1 MPLSSPAAD
10 RARLPLAVTLLS
22 LCQALLVSGNILLI
36 AVSPLIGAQL
46 ASSSWS
52 TAPVAT
58 QWLGL
63 MCATIPASLIT
74 ARLGRRRG
82 FVLGN
87 LCGLAGAGLAV
98 LALHLQHFGLFLLAT
113 WLVGIGIG
121 FGQLYRF
128 AAMEAAP
135 EEQRERAIGL
145 VMGGGVLAAF
155 FGPWLARTSHAL
167 ADTPFLGSFIGLG
180 ALYLLALLL
189 LAFIRLPRE
198 GNAQSADHD
207 AAAPARPL
215 GVILRQPTFLLAVLS
230 AMVGYGVMNLAMT
243 ATPLAMA
250 HAGHGFDHVA
260 TTIQW
265 HVVAM
270 FLPSFFTGRLVTRFG
285 AGTMIVTGCGFL
297 LASLATAQLLAA
309 DYLTGTQGFFLGLIL
324 LGIGWNF
331 TFLPATTLLT
341 RCHRPNEKAR
351 TQAANEFL
359 VFTTGAVTALLAG
372 PLVSTLGWALL
383 NLLLIPAC
391 LLPIALLAWRQLA
404 LRADRP
410 QIEG

>member
-1 MPLSSPAAD
+1 MPSSTQT
-10 RARLPLAVTLLS
+10 RMPLAVTLLS

-36 AVSPLIGAQL
+36 AVSPLIGVQL
-46 ASSSWS
+46 ASSTWS

-87 LCGLAGAGLAV
+87 LCGLVGAGLAV
-98 LALHLQHFGLFLLAT
+98 LALSLQHFGLFLFST

-135 EEQRERAIGL
+135 PEQRERAIGL

-167 ADTPFLGSFIGLG
+167 ADTPFLGSFIGLA
-180 ALYLLALLL
+180 ALYLLALIL

-198 GNAQSADHD
+198 AEASNKNNEV
-207 AAAPARPL
+207 PARPL

-250 HAGHGFDHVA
+250 SVGHDFDHVA

-270 FLPSFFTGRLVTRFG
+270 FLPSFFTGRLTARFG
-285 AGTMIVTGCGFL
+285 AGAMIVSGCAFL
-297 LASLATAQLLAA
+297 LTSLITAQ
-309 DYLTGTQGFFLGLIL
+309 YLSGTNGFFLGLVL

-331 TFLPATTLLT
+331 TFLPATSLLT
-341 RCHRPNEKAR
+341 TCYQPSEKAR

-359 VFTTGAVTALLAG
+359 VFTTGAITALLAG
-372 PLVSTLGWALL
+372 PLVSSIGWVLL
-383 NLLLIPAC
+383 NQWLMPLC
-391 LLPIALLAWRQLA
+391 LLPIGLLAWRQLA
-404 LRADRP
+404 LRTRRP
-410 QIEG
+410 QIEERR

>member
-1 MPLSSPAAD
+1 M
-10 RARLPLAVTLLS
+10 RLTVPLLS

-46 ASSSWS
+46 APAPAWS

-63 MCATIPASLIT
+63 MCATIPASLIM

-87 LCGLAGAGLAV
+87 LLGLAGAALAV
-98 LALHLQHFGLFLLAT
+98 AALHSQQFPLFLVAT
-113 WLVGIGIG
+113 WLIGIGIG

-128 AAMEAAP
+128 AAVEAAP
-135 EEQRERAIGL
+135 AGGRDRAIGM

-155 FGPWLARTSHAL
+155 FGPWLARHSHAL
-167 ADTPFLGSFIGLG
+167 ADTPYLGSFIGLG
-180 ALYLLALLL
+180 VLYLCALAL
-189 LAFIRLPRE
+189 LAFIRLPEPPR
-198 GNAQSADHD
+198 DD
-207 AAAPARPL
+207 AVGECRPL
-215 GVILRQPTFLLAVLS
+215 AEIVKQPIFVLAVVS

-250 HAGHGFDHVA
+250 EAGHTFDHVA

-270 FLPSFFTGRLVTRFG
+270 FLPSFVTGRLTAWFG
-285 AGTMIVTGCGFL
+285 ASRMIGGGCLLLIASALVAQIDAGLAGFY
-297 LASLATAQLLAA
+297 T
-309 DYLTGTQGFFLGLIL
+309 GLIL
-324 LGIGWNF
+324 LGLGWNF
-331 TFLPATTLLT
+331 TFLPATGLLT
-341 RCHRPNEKAR
+341 EAHRPIEKAR

-359 VFTTGAVTALLAG
+359 VFSTVAITALLAG
-372 PLVSTLGWALL
+372 HAADALGWPRLNALMIPLCTVPLALL
-383 NLLLIPAC
+383 GA
-391 LLPIALLAWRQLA
+391 RHLA
-404 LRADRP
+404 LRGRP
-410 QIEG
+410 QVGE

>member
-1 MPLSSPAAD
+1 M
-10 RARLPLAVTLLS
+10 PLAVTLLS

-46 ASSSWS
+46 ASSTWS

-98 LALHLQHFGLFLLAT
+98 LALSLQHFGLFLFST

-135 EEQRERAIGL
+135 PEHRERAIGL

-167 ADTPFLGSFIGLG
+167 ADTPFLGSFIGLA
-180 ALYLLALLL
+180 ALYLLALIL

-198 GNAQSADHD
+198 AEASNKNNEV
-207 AAAPARPL
+207 PARPL

-250 HAGHGFDHVA
+250 TAGHGFDHVA

-270 FLPSFFTGRLVTRFG
+270 FLPSFFTGRLTARFG
-285 AGTMIVTGCGFL
+285 AGTMIVSGCVFL
-297 LASLATAQLLAA
+297 LASLITAQ
-309 DYLTGTQGFFLGLIL
+309 YLSGTTGFFLGLIL

-331 TFLPATTLLT
+331 TFLPATSLLT
-341 RCHRPNEKAR
+341 TCYQPSEKAR

-359 VFTTGAVTALLAG
+359 VFTTGAITALLAG
-372 PLVSTLGWALL
+372 PLVSSIGWALL
-383 NLLLIPAC
+383 NQWLMPLC
-391 LLPIALLAWRQLA
+391 LLPIGLLAWRQLA
-404 LRADRP
+404 LRVRRP
-410 QIEG
+410 QIEES